1 MKTLDK
7 LYSFHTKLKNAFLF
21 LAGAGVFSMMIYI
34 TVDVLMRNFATALV
48 GTFEVVSY
56 YIMPITILPSMCYA
70 LSSGVMPRIVA
81 VTSKLPHKAQRFFAI
96 VLPVLEIVFYFMML
110 CFSTKYAISATK
122 DGLTFVA
129 GTKSLPIWQM
139 YYLPPLSYIMRI
151 LESALVLGKNLFT
164 DNTTILY
171 KND

>member
-7 LYSFHTKLKNAFLF
+7 LYGFHTKLKNAFLL
-21 LAGAGVFSMMIYI
+21 LAGIGGFSMMIYI
-34 TVDVLMRNFATALV
+34 TADVLMRNFATALV

-56 YIMPITILPSMCYA
+56 YITPITILPSMCYA

-81 VTSKLPHKAQRFFAI
+81 VTGRLPHKAQRFFAI
-96 VLPVLEIVFYFMML
+96 VLPVLEIVFYIMML
-110 CFSTKYAISATK
+110 CFSTKYAVSATK

-129 GTKSLPIWQM
+129 GTKSLPVWQM
-139 YYLPPLSYIMRI
+139 YYLPPLSYIMMTA
-151 LESALVLGKNLFT
+151 ESALILGKNLLT

>member
-1 MKTLDK
+1 M
-7 LYSFHTKLKNAFLF
+7 
-21 LAGAGVFSMMIYI
+21 
-34 TVDVLMRNFATALV
+34 
-48 GTFEVVSY
+48 
-56 YIMPITILPSMCYA
+56 
-70 LSSGVMPRIVA
+70 
-81 VTSKLPHKAQRFFAI
+81 
-96 VLPVLEIVFYFMML
+96 LPVLEIVFYFMML

-139 YYLPPLSYIMRI
+139 YYLPPLSYIMMI